1 MEKWR
6 QELYLKHHGIKGMH
20 WGIRRFQ
27 NPDGSL
33 TSAGRRRRQDNWS
46 DDAKSYS
53 ELKKKRINEMTNAEL
68 KKLNERKNLENQ
80 YKQLNPNQAQKAIKT
95 AATVA
100 AALGTVSLLYNNS
113 KQVIKI
119 GKEIANSVDGMLMRD
134 ISNAFQDLR
143 ID

>member
-1 MEKWR
+1 M
-6 QELYLKHHGIKGMH
+6 
-20 WGIRRFQ
+20 
-27 NPDGSL
+27 
-33 TSAGRRRRQDNWS
+33 
-46 DDAKSYS
+46 
-53 ELKKKRINEMTNAEL
+53 KKKRINEMTNAEL